1 MGISPDQYQPAWDGS
16 PQDIGA
22 LSRAGGD
29 LGGGLAG
36 SFQDTVGGIGEAII
50 NGLQGIV
57 TGGPFAPAEEAAE
70 EIKNGQDSIKDE
82 LELLWGVSGY
92 CFSYMSRNVNAEW
105 SGNNWRTLPFDTQL
119 GPSKEASVQDGKLT
133 LNGKGLWLVM
143 MKGSVRPTNYGGST
157 LLQSSTK
164 IRRPNGELWH
174 ESVAYSG
181 SGGSGGIIGNQTA
194 GGILDVFPVVVAD
207 EGCTIETKAYS
218 GAWRWWD
225 GGYRKSM
232 LAAIR
237 YSTDVENRGDETVRD
252 ETKDEANQG

>member
-1 MGISPDQYQPAWDGS
+1 MGVLVDPSRVPKDPSGGKGILSEIQDG
-16 PQDIGA
+16 
-22 LSRAGGD
+22 AGGLGD
-29 LGGGLAG
+29 ALGAGFNGLVGGIGGAILNGLGGVLGGGL
-36 SFQDTVGGIGEAII
+36 
-50 NGLQGIV
+50 
-57 TGGPFAPAEEAAE
+57 FAPVEEAAE

-92 CFSYMSRNVNAEW
+92 CFSYMSRNVNVEW

-133 LNGKGLWLVM
+133 LTGKGLWLVM

-207 EGCTIETKAYS
+207 EGCTIETEAYS

-237 YSTDVENRGDETVRD
+237 FSTDTENLGDADVPD
-252 ETKDEANQG
+252 EEKPN

>member
-1 MGISPDQYQPAWDGS
+1 VGISPDRNQPKWDGS
-16 PQDIGA
+16 PQNLGA
-22 LSRAGGD
+22 MVDAGSD
-29 LGGGLAG
+29 LGAGLAG
-36 SFQDTVGGIGEAII
+36 SMNGIVGGIGSAIM
-50 NGLQGIV
+50 NGLGGIL
-57 TGGPFAPAEEAAE
+57 GGGIFAPVEEAAE

-92 CFSYMSRNVNAEW
+92 CFSYMSRNVNVEW

-119 GPSKEASVQDGKLT
+119 GPSKEASVQDGKLKLT
-133 LNGKGLWLVM
+133 GKGLWLVM

-181 SGGSGGIIGNQTA
+181 SAGSGGIIGNQTA

-207 EGCTIETKAYS
+207 EGCTIETEAYS

-237 YSTDVENRGDETVRD
+237 FSTDTENLGDADVPDET
-252 ETKDEANQG
+252 EEEAKG